1 MSTTEKGILV
11 IVSGF
16 SGAGKGTVMGRL
28 MKDYADE
35 YALSISATTR
45 GPRPGEQNG
54 THYFFKTRE
63 EFEQMIEKGELLEY
77 AQYVGNYYGT
87 PKGYVLDQMEKGKSV
102 LLEIEIQGAMNIRE
116 RFPETRLIFV
126 SAPSA
131 EVLYERLVNRGSED
145 AKVIRSRMARACEEA
160 DSMDQYDYLLVNDDL
175 DECVRQLHEIIT
187 NEKKQQASLNDA
199 FLMSNHQT
207 FIDTM
212 RNELRSFDSSE

>member
-1 MSTTEKGILV
+1 
-11 IVSGF
+11 
-16 SGAGKGTVMGRL
+16 
-28 MKDYADE
+28 
-35 YALSISATTR
+35 
-45 GPRPGEQNG
+45 
-54 THYFFKTRE
+54 
-63 EFEQMIEKGELLEY
+63 MIEQGELLEY

-131 EVLYERLVNRGSED
+131 KVLYERLVNRGSED
-145 AKVIRSRMARACEEA
+145 AEVIRSRMARACEEA

-175 DECVRQLHEIIT
+175 DDCVRQLHEIIT

-199 FLMSNHQT
+199 FRMSNHQA

-212 RNELRSFDSSE
+212 RNELKSFSKGE